1 MYNENSNNKN
11 AWVTELIIKVFI
23 VIAFMLSSNILM
35 YHFLPWVFWRDVVTI
50 VSFFLGVYWIF
61 GHETTQY
68 RYGLISDE
76 LTIYVGK
83 GKRERLI
90 LNISVADIEKIVKRL
105 PDIDCGSCG
114 APSCHA
120 FAEDIV
126 LGEATENDCIFRMR
140 EQIQS
145 LLQRKEEQNHDS
157 E

>member
-1 MYNENSNNKN
+1 MRGRHNVDGKPLYCQGKIADIAAVFAGFAEWLYNSGNEEDTWIPDEYFFK
-11 AWVTELIIKVFI
+11 ELPTYQPINR
-23 VIAFMLSSNILM
+23 LSGNMSE
-35 YHFLPWVFWRDVVTI
+35 
-50 VSFFLGVYWIF
+50 SF
-61 GHETTQY
+61 
-68 RYGLISDE
+68 
-76 LTIYVGK
+76 K
-83 GKRERLI
+83 MM
-90 LNISVADIEKIVKRL
+90 ADIEKIVKRL